1 MESIIRTRTRVPAGT
16 VIFLE
21 LWVAKRAGDF
31 GGPVNAVTRAMAP
44 ELGSPTVITISKV
57 AGQRD
62 RFRTEKSPF
71 LKFNEPVPSRLLRSD

>member
-1 MESIIRTRTRVPAGT
+1 
-16 VIFLE
+16 
-21 LWVAKRAGDF
+21 
-31 GGPVNAVTRAMAP
+31 MAP

-71 LKFNEPVPSRLLRSD
+71 LKLTNLHEAGY